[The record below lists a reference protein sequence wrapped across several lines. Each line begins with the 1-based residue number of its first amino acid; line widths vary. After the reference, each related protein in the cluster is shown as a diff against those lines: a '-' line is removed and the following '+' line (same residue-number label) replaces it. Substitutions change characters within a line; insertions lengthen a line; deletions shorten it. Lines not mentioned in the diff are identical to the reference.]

1 MIRVITLFLFYI
13 LLEKKFCCL
22 QKTLSNRMMLSK
34 QEFIV
39 NRLNCN
45 WIILFSCCLPSTIWL
60 DALEFHGTSRKH
72 WPPILCKCSICTF
85 MAYEV
90 CKHCRIQIYNP
101 LTRVINFFCSYTC
114 TPWSQKKES
123 ILLFNYLESQTYQA
137 FFNQMSMVKNTLI
150 SYDANIL

>member
-1 MIRVITLFLFYI
+1 MVPKHLHKPSLLDLVKLLIRVITLFSFYI
-13 LLEKKFCCL
+13 LFFKILLFAKNHII
-22 QKTLSNRMMLSK
+22 SNRMMLSK

-72 WPPILCKCSICTF
+72 WPPCSLCPF

-114 TPWSQKKES
+114 SYTCIPWSHKKES
-123 ILLFNYLESQTYQA
+123 ILLFNYLA
-137 FFNQMSMVKNTLI
+137 FIELS
-150 SYDANIL
+150 